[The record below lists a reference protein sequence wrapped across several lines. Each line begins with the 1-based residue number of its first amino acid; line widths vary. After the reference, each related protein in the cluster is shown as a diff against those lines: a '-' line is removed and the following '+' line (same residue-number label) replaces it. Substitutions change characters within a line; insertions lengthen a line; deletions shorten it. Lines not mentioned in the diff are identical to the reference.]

1 MSTPQALKSAQNRSK
16 AVQFRGP
23 QATTKVHPE
32 MTPPDESQRAST
44 LTRRALALLGTA
56 VFLVLAPGFFVVLV
70 PYQISRWRFQP
81 PLWGFTPFRVLGVL
95 LMAVGLPVLLESF
108 ARFALQGLGTPA
120 PVFPTQ
126 HLVVKGFYRYV
137 RNPMYVAVVSMVLG
151 QGLLFGNMH
160 LLVYGFGAW
169 LVTFSFVVTYE
180 EPTLRRSFG
189 AEYDT
194 YRANVPRWIPRLT
207 PWSGDAE

>member
-1 MSTPQALKSAQNRSK
+1 MSTPQAPESPQNRSK

-23 QATTKVHPE
+23 EFATEVHAK
-32 MTPPDESQRAST
+32 MTPPDQSQAAPT

-70 PYQISRWRFQP
+70 PYWISRWRFQP
-81 PLWGFTPFRVLGVL
+81 PLLGFTAFRILGVL
-95 LMAVGLPVLLESF
+95 LIGVALPVLLESF
-108 ARFALQGLGTPA
+108 ARFALQGRGTPA

-126 HLVVKGFYRYV
+126 HLIVKGFYRYV

-151 QGLLFGNMH
+151 QGLLFGNLY
-160 LLVYGFGAW
+160 LLIYGFFAW
-169 LVTFSFVVTYE
+169 LVTFLFVLTYE
-180 EPTLRRSFG
+180 EPTLRRTFG

-207 PWSGDAE
+207 PWRSSTN

>member
-1 MSTPQALKSAQNRSK
+1 MSTPQAPESPQNRSK

-23 QATTKVHPE
+23 ESATEVHAK
-32 MTPPDESQRAST
+32 MMPPDESQTAPK

-56 VFLVLAPGFFVVLV
+56 VFLFLAPGFFVVLV
-70 PYQISRWRFQP
+70 PYWISRWRFQR
-81 PLWGFTPFRVLGVL
+81 PLLGFTPFRILGVL
-95 LMAVGLPVLLESF
+95 LMAAALPVLLESF

-126 HLVVKGFYRYV
+126 HLIVKGFYRYL

-151 QGLLFGNMH
+151 QGLLFGNVD

-169 LVTFSFVVTYE
+169 LVTFLFVLTYE
-180 EPTLRRSFG
+180 EPTLRRNFG
-189 AEYDT
+189 AQYDA

-207 PWSGDAE
+207 PWRSNTN